1 MRRLGSLTLVLL
13 LTLAGVAGAQ
23 NVASPPGDPPLV
35 YSAASDTKHYAK
47 PDLPKLGSA
56 WFGFEDPTYHGPLL
70 RLEDSMQS

>member
-56 WFGFEDPTYHGPLL
+56 WFGFEDPMFHCPPLQI
-70 RLEDSMQS
+70 EESTQW